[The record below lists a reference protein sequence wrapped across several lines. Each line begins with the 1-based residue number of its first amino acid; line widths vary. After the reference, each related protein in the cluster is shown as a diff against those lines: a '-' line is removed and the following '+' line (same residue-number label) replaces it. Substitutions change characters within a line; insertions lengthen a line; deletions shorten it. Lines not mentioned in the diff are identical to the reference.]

1 MVITNEAERAA
12 LIRANKATTQLLRE
26 LETIAK
32 PGMTTKDL
40 DTYAREYIAR
50 LGGEPVFETQAGF
63 PGAINTN
70 PNDIVVH
77 GIPGD
82 YVLRKGDI
90 ITIDAGILLGGYAGD
105 AATTFTIGP
114 ANRRQKK
121 LIEITR
127 AAMHAAIAAA
137 KTGNRVGDVSW
148 AMQSYAET
156 HGCNVALG
164 FGGHGLGTRM
174 WEDPHVPF
182 AGVAGTGDEL
192 VEGMVITIE
201 PVVIEGKREYYMANR
216 WEART
221 RDRSNVAQFE
231 RAVEVTPEGG
241 RILSGD

>member
-1 MVITNEAERAA
+1 MVISNEAERAA
-12 LIRANKATTQLLRE
+12 LVRANKATTQLLRE
-26 LETIAK
+26 LEAFAK
-32 PGMTTKDL
+32 PGTTTREL
-40 DTYAREYIAR
+40 DTFAREYIAE

-70 PNDIVVH
+70 PNDVVVH

-82 YVLRKGDI
+82 YKLRQGDI
-90 ITIDAGILLGGYAGD
+90 MTIDAGILLGGYAGD

-121 LIEITR
+121 LIETTR
-127 AAMHAAIAAA
+127 AAMHRAIAAA

-148 AMQSYAET
+148 AMQSYAEQ
-156 HGCNVALG
+156 HGCTVALG
-164 FGGHGLGTRM
+164 FGGHGLGTSM

-182 AGVAGTGDEL
+182 AGEPGTGEEL
-192 VEGMVITIE
+192 VEGMVLTVE
-201 PVVIEGKREYYMANR
+201 PVVIEGKQDYYMANR

-231 RAVEVTPEGG
+231 RAVEVTATGG
-241 RILSGD
+241 YILSGD

>member
-1 MVITNEAERAA
+1 VIITTDAERAA
-12 LIRANKATTQLLRE
+12 LVRANKATTRLLRE
-26 LETIAK
+26 LEAIAR
-32 PGMTTKDL
+32 PGMTTRDL
-40 DTYAREYIAR
+40 DAYARRYIAD

-105 AATTFTIGP
+105 AATTFTIGAP
-114 ANRRQKK
+114 NRHQKK
-121 LIEITR
+121 LIQTTLE
-127 AAMHAAIAAA
+127 AMYIAIAAA

-148 AMQSYAET
+148 AMQHHAET
-156 HGCNVALG
+156 HGCTVALG
-164 FGGHGLGTRM
+164 FGGHGLGTHM

-182 AGVAGTGDEL
+182 AGTPGTGEEL
-192 VEGMVITIE
+192 VEGMVLTVE
-201 PVVIEGKREYYMANR
+201 PVVIEGKQDYYMANR

-221 RDRSNVAQFE
+221 KDRSNVAQFE
-231 RAVEVTPEGG
+231 RAVEVRADGG
-241 RILSGD
+241 FILSGD